1 MQNPVVVI
9 GGLEKSYMQKLALYL
24 NTRIGK
30 DGYVELLEG
39 SDRQKELLESS
50 GRQMEL
56 LEGSGGQMELLKSSG
71 RQVYSVQE
79 DMGHQNVSHQNVSY
93 PREKRWELAVGSEAF
108 VEALQEAGQAEQIL
122 ILTDTEEEDETHIN
136 QYQARSVLFQK
147 IIARYQAI
155 ASVGMQVTA
164 VKKQHWIVCTGG
176 NRGNLMAVSVLCAW
190 ILARSQ
196 RVLYVEFSENSG
208 LVSVFQLEYGTADM
222 SDLFLQ
228 LRKEVETSLELFT
241 GQLDGVDYIQPPEN
255 AMIFYEIREEDLQA
269 FLKQLSVEGRYDV
282 VVFSMGSMICGC
294 QLIFSQ
300 AEQILQ
306 ISGTDLCS
314 RCAAGEEA
322 VFLKKCCSEEKVTKL
337 VVSEFSGDLP
347 GVHLLHE
354 WSESEIGQ
362 RIRQVLNVE

>member
-39 SDRQKELLESS
+39 SDRQMK
-50 GRQMEL
+50 L
-56 LEGSGGQMELLKSSG
+56 LEGSGSQID
-71 RQVYSVQE
+71 SVQE
-79 DMGHQNVSHQNVSY
+79 DMRLQNVSRQ
-93 PREKRWELAVGSEAF
+93 REKHWKLAVGSEAF
-108 VEALQEAGQAEQIL
+108 VVALQEAGQAEQIL
-122 ILTDTEEEDETHIN
+122 ILTDTEEEDETHIS
-136 QYQARSVLFQK
+136 QYQARSALFQK
-147 IIARYQAI
+147 IIARHQSI
-155 ASVGMQVTA
+155 ASVGMQMAA

-190 ILARSQ
+190 ILARRQ

-208 LVSVFQLEYGTADM
+208 LVTVFQLEYGTADM

-241 GQLDGVDYIQPPEN
+241 GQLDGIDYIQPPEN
-255 AMIFYEIREEDLQA
+255 AMILYEIREEDLQA
-269 FLKQLSVEGRYDV
+269 FLKQLSVEGRYDA

-300 AEQILQ
+300 AERILQ
-306 ISGTDLCS
+306 ISGEDLCS
-314 RCAAGEEA
+314 RCAAEEEA

-337 VVSEFSGDLP
+337 KVTELPGNLP
-347 GVHLLHE
+347 GVHLLYE

-362 RIRQVLNVE
+362 RIGEILNAQES

>member
-39 SDRQKELLESS
+39 SDRQMDLLGSSGKQMELLESS
-50 GRQMEL
+50 GRQID
-56 LEGSGGQMELLKSSG
+56 
-71 RQVYSVQE
+71 SVRE
-79 DMGHQNVSHQNVSY
+79 DMRLQNVRHQ
-93 PREKRWELAVGSEAF
+93 REKHWELAVGSEAF
-108 VEALQEAGQAEQIL
+108 VVALQEAGQAEQIL
-122 ILTDTEEEDETHIN
+122 ILTDTEEEDETHIS

-147 IIARYQAI
+147 IIARYQSI
-155 ASVGMQVTA
+155 ASVGMQMAA

-176 NRGNLMAVSVLCAW
+176 NRGSLMAVSALCAW
-190 ILARSQ
+190 ILARRQ

-228 LRKEVETSLELFT
+228 LRKNMGTSLELFT
-241 GQLDGVDYIQPPEN
+241 GQLDGDGLHPVHPPEN
-255 AMIFYEIREEDLQA
+255 AMILYEIREEDLQA
-269 FLKQLSVEGRYDV
+269 FLRQLSAEGRYDA
-282 VVFSMGSMICGC
+282 VVFSVGSMICGC

-300 AEQILQ
+300 AERILQ
-306 ISGTDLCS
+306 ISGGDLCS
-314 RCAAGEEA
+314 RCAAGEEVA
-322 VFLKKCCSEEKVTKL
+322 FLKKCCSEEKVTKL
-337 VVSEFSGDLP
+337 VVSGFSGDLP

-354 WSESEIGQ
+354 WSESEMGQ
-362 RIRQVLNVE
+362 RLRQILNAE

>member
-30 DGYVELLEG
+30 EGYVELLESSDRQMELLKGLDRQMELLEG
-39 SDRQKELLESS
+39 SDRQ
-50 GRQMEL
+50 MEL
-56 LEGSGGQMELLKSSG
+56 LGSSD
-71 RQVYSVQE
+71 RQVDSVRE
-79 DMGHQNVSHQNVSY
+79 DMRLQNVSHQ
-93 PREKRWELAVGSEAF
+93 REKHWELAVGSEAF
-108 VEALQEAGQAEQIL
+108 VVALQEAGQAEQIL
-122 ILTDTEEEDETHIN
+122 ILTDTEEEDETHIS

-147 IIARYQAI
+147 IIARYQSI
-155 ASVGMQVTA
+155 ASVGMQMAA

-176 NRGNLMAVSVLCAW
+176 NRGSLMAASVLCAW
-190 ILARSQ
+190 ILARRQ

-228 LRKEVETSLELFT
+228 LRKDMGTSLELFT
-241 GQLDGVDYIQPPEN
+241 GQLDGMDYIRPPEN
-255 AMIFYEIREEDLQA
+255 AMILYEIREEDLQA
-269 FLKQLSVEGRYDV
+269 FLRQLSTEGRYDA
-282 VVFSMGSMICGC
+282 VVFSLGSMICGC

-300 AEQILQ
+300 AERILQ
-306 ISGTDLCS
+306 ISGEDLCS

-322 VFLKKCCSEEKVTKL
+322 IFLKKCCSEEKVTKL
-337 VVSEFSGDLP
+337 MVSEFPGDLP

-354 WSESEIGQ
+354 WSETEMGQ
-362 RIRQVLNVE
+362 RLRQILNAE

>member
-39 SDRQKELLESS
+39 SDRQMDLLGSSGKQMELLESS
-50 GRQMEL
+50 GRQID
-56 LEGSGGQMELLKSSG
+56 
-71 RQVYSVQE
+71 SVRE
-79 DMGHQNVSHQNVSY
+79 DMRLQNVRHQ
-93 PREKRWELAVGSEAF
+93 REKHWELAVGSEAF
-108 VEALQEAGQAEQIL
+108 VVALQEAGQAEQIL
-122 ILTDTEEEDETHIN
+122 ILTDTEEEDEMHIS

-147 IIARYQAI
+147 IIARYQSI
-155 ASVGMQVTA
+155 ASVGMQMAA

-176 NRGNLMAVSVLCAW
+176 NRGSLMAVSALCAW
-190 ILARSQ
+190 ILARRQ

-228 LRKEVETSLELFT
+228 LRKNMGTSLELFT
-241 GQLDGVDYIQPPEN
+241 GQLDGMDYIRPPEN
-255 AMIFYEIREEDLQA
+255 EIREEDLQA
-269 FLKQLSVEGRYDV
+269 FLRQLSAEGRYDA
-282 VVFSMGSMICGC
+282 VVFSVGSMICGC

-300 AEQILQ
+300 AERILQ
-306 ISGTDLCS
+306 ISGGDLCS
-314 RCAAGEEA
+314 RCAAGEEVA
-322 VFLKKCCSEEKVTKL
+322 FLKKCCSEEKVTKL
-337 VVSEFSGDLP
+337 VVSGFSGDLP

-354 WSESEIGQ
+354 WSESEMGQ
-362 RIRQVLNVE
+362 RLRQILNAE